1 MRPDH
6 RVIQIPTNIFSWIAG
21 AAILA
26 IMIQVVVD
34 VAMREI
40 ISSPIDGT
48 IEIVSFYF
56 MVAVTFLPL
65 AYVSHHEGHIF
76 VELFTRGMRPKSLAF
91 LEGVVGIACF
101 VFALW
106 FVRETWFAALDS
118 FDSGEMW
125 ETSDDLITIWPSRFA
140 LPIGTGLMA
149 IYLLIRL
156 IDDFMV
162 AFGKREPQHWE

>member
-6 RVIQIPTNIFSWIAG
+6 RSIQIPTNFFSWVAG

-26 IMIQVVVD
+26 IMFQVVAD

-40 ISSPIDGT
+40 I
-48 IEIVSFYF
+48 EIVSFYY

-65 AYVSHHEGHIF
+65 AHVSHYEGHIF
-76 VELFTRGMRPKSLAF
+76 VELFSRGLRPRGLAF
-91 LEGVVGIACF
+91 LEGVVGIMCF
-101 VFALW
+101 VFAIW
-106 FVRETWFAALDS
+106 FVRETWFAALIS
-118 FDSGEMW
+118 YENNEMW
-125 ETSDDLITIWPSRFA
+125 ETSDDLIVIWPNRFI
-140 LPIGTGLMA
+140 LPFGMGLMA

-162 AFGKREPQHWE
+162 AFGRRKPVHWE

>member
-6 RVIQIPTNIFSWIAG
+6 RSIQIPTNIVSWIAG

-26 IMIQVVVD
+26 IMLQVVVD

-40 ISSPIDGT
+40 FSAPIDGT
-48 IEIVSFYF
+48 IEIVSFYY

-65 AYVSHHEGHIF
+65 AYVSHHEGQIF

-91 LEGVVGIACF
+91 LEGLVGIVCF
-101 VFALW
+101 IFVIW
-106 FVRETWFAALDS
+106 FVRETWFAALIS
-118 FDSGEMW
+118 FEEGEMW
-125 ETSDDLITIWPSRFA
+125 ETSDDLITIWPNRFL
-140 LPIGTGLMA
+140 LPVGMGLLA

-162 AFGKREPQHWE
+162 AFGKREPVHWE

>member
-6 RVIQIPTNIFSWIAG
+6 RSIQIPTNFFSWVAG

-26 IMIQVVVD
+26 IMLQVVAD

-40 ISSPIDGT
+40 FSKPIDGT
-48 IEIVSFYF
+48 IEIVSFYY

-65 AYVSHHEGHIF
+65 SYVSHHEGHIF
-76 VELFTRGMRPKSLAF
+76 VELFSRGLKPRSLAF

-101 VFALW
+101 VFAVW
-106 FVRETWFAALDS
+106 FVRETWFAALIS
-118 FDSGEMW
+118 FEDNEMW
-125 ETSDDLITIWPSRFA
+125 ETSDDLIVIWPNRFL
-140 LPIGTGLMA
+140 LPFGMGLMA
-149 IYLLIRL
+149 IYLLVRL

-162 AFGKREPQHWE
+162 AFGRREPVHWE

>member
-6 RVIQIPTNIFSWIAG
+6 RSIQIPTNIVSWIAG

-26 IMIQVVVD
+26 IMLLVVAD

-40 ISSPIDGT
+40 FSKPIDGT
-48 IEIVSFYF
+48 IEIVSFYY

-65 AYVSHHEGHIF
+65 SYVSHHEGHIF
-76 VELFTRGMRPKSLAF
+76 VELFSRGLKPRSLAF

-101 VFALW
+101 VFAVW
-106 FVRETWFAALDS
+106 FVRETWFAALIS
-118 FDSGEMW
+118 FEDNEMW
-125 ETSDDLITIWPSRFA
+125 ETSDDLIVIWPNRFL
-140 LPIGTGLMA
+140 LPFGMGLMA

-162 AFGKREPQHWE
+162 AFGRREPVHWE